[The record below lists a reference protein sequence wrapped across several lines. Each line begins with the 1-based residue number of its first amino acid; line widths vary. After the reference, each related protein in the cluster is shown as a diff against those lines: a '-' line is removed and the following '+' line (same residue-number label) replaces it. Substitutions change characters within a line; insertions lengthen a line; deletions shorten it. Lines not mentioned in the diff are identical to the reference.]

1 MLPPISQKPR
11 QPNADDIA
19 ADLRA
24 ERSVNVIL
32 EQKYC
37 DAIKETEVT
46 QSKVNKLNL
55 EAEQAKRR
63 LDEFRVKSEKL

>member
-37 DAIKETEVT
+37 DAIKEAEVT
-46 QSKVNKLNL
+46 QSKVNKLNM